1 MREDI
6 IPFHSNWKLCVMFD
20 SNPYTSVTYIR
31 VMCIHRG
38 IFYVLYILKLRHN
51 HMMKKSKMTI

>member
-6 IPFHSNWKLCVMFD
+6 IPFHSNWTLCVMFD
-20 SNPYTSVTYIR
+20 SNPYTSVTYSR

-38 IFYVLYILKLRHN
+38 IMYYLCIIYIKVEA
-51 HMMKKSKMTI
+51 